1 MSASAHQVFR
11 GLLLDADNTLLDFD
25 RAEREA
31 LRDALRRLRC
41 PAALDKL
48 YEQFHRINAGLWR
61 RFERGELGLEELRVE
76 RFRALF
82 AEAGVAADPREGS
95 AHYLE
100 ALAGKDFLLPH
111 ARRVLRRLSG
121 RVGLVLLSNG
131 LSQVQRGRLRRAGI
145 TGCFRHILISEEV
158 GLAKPDARIFRLAV
172 ERLGLPP
179 PEVLC
184 VGDNPATDIRGAH
197 GAGLASCWC
206 HRRGEE
212 YPTGEPLPDYRIEDL
227 RELWALV

>member
-1 MSASAHQVFR
+1 LSVSARVVFR
-11 GLLLDADNTLLDFD
+11 GLLLDADNTLFDFD

-31 LRDALRRLRC
+31 LQDTLRRLRC
-41 PAALDKL
+41 PAALEQF
-48 YEQFHRINAGLWR
+48 YERFHRINAGLWR
-61 RFERGELGLEELRVE
+61 SFERGELDLGELRVE

-82 AEAGVAADPREGS
+82 AETGAAADPREAS
-95 AHYLE
+95 AFYLE
-100 ALAGKDFLLPH
+100 ALAGKGFLLPH

-121 RVGLVLLSNG
+121 RAGLVLLSNG

-145 TGCFRHILISEEV
+145 ASCFRHILISEEL

-172 ERLGLPP
+172 ERLGLPQR
-179 PEVLC
+179 EVLC

-197 GAGLASCWC
+197 GAGLASCWL

-212 YPTGEPLPDYRIEDL
+212 YPAGEPLPDYRIDDL
-227 RELWALV
+227 RELCALV